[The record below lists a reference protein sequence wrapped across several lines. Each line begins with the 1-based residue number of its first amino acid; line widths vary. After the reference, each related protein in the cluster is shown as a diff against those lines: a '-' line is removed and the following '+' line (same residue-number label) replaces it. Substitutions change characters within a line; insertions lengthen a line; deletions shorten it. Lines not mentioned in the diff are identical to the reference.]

1 MRVKNERLAAT
12 TCPECGAMLDDAT
25 NMEDD
30 SLKPEPGDI
39 SCCIECAVV
48 LEYQDDM
55 QMRKLSADE
64 FLALPDDV
72 RLEIAKYARAIH
84 KVHEEFNPN

>member
-1 MRVKNERLAAT
+1 MRIKNERLAST

-25 NMEDD
+25 NTEDA

-39 SCCIECAVV
+39 SCCIGCAVV

-84 KVHEEFNPN
+84 KVHEEITRE